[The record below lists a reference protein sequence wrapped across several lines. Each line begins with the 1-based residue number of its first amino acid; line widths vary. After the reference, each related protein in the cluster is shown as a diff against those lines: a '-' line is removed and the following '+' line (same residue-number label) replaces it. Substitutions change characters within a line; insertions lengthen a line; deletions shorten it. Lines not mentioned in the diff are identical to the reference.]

1 MNREKEIKFWGKIK
15 NIVGLTT
22 DEEGSRSPSSA
33 SPGASI
39 EQLSASTPD
48 LFSPSPGTTV
58 SSAPGA
64 SMVVMEPKSF
74 EDALTIVRELKLNR
88 SVIVNLHL
96 LDSEQSQRIVDFL
109 SGATHAL
116 EGNQER
122 ISESIFIFAPASVSI
137 TGASSWVHR
146 VAEDSSWETK
156 L

>member
-1 MNREKEIKFWGKIK
+1 MNKDKEIKFWGKIK
-15 NIVGLTT
+15 NIVGLSG
-22 DEEGSRSPSSA
+22 EEDASRPSS
-33 SPGASI
+33 SSQVSSI

-48 LFSPSPGTTV
+48 LFSPSPGAPV
-58 SSAPGA
+58 SSTPAA

-74 EDALTIVRELKLNR
+74 EDALTIVRELKLNK

-146 VAEDSSWETK
+146 MAEESSWEMK